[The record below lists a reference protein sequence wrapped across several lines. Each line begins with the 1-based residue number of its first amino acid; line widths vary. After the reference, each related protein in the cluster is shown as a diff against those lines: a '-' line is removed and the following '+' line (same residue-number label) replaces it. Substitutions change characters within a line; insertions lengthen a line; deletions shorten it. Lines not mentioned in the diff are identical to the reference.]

1 MLIEIEISSALHNMI
16 PLSGKNLTKDQ
27 WDVPEDSRV
36 DGILDKLNLT
46 QVPALLILRG
56 DVVGED
62 AILKEGDVLKIFPMI
77 SGG

>member
-1 MLIEIEISSALHNMI
+1 MI

-36 DGILDKLNLT
+36 DGLLDKLNLT